1 MNKDDILAMSR
12 AENQGNDEYEKQVLE
27 KAGKLAAQAGML
39 ACCLVAAASVAV
51 TGRVNAGC
59 WVIYFSIY
67 ASLFWTKWRYLKKRH
82 ERTPASSP
90 STTSAALCS
99 PFWPPSWP
107 TPWGAAA

>member
-82 ERTPASSP
+82 ERTLAI
-90 STTSAALCS
+90 TATVVGLL
-99 PFWPPSWP
+99 FLGLFIREMIL
-107 TPWGAAA
+107 WGAAA